1 MDWSISIILIIM
13 ALGFLAAFIDAVVG
27 GGGLISIP
35 TLLAVGLPP
44 SVALGTNKLASV
56 FGSMT
61 SAIRFIRSG
70 KVDLKLVGRLF
81 VPVFILAMLGAS
93 LATFLPAQLLKP
105 IVIVILT
112 LVLLYTIFKKD
123 WGDVRRVQSFTVK
136 KAILI
141 TILLSLIGFYDGFL
155 GGGTG
160 SFMMFILLM
169 FGFDFLG
176 AAGNAKVLNFASNL
190 GALILFMIL
199 GEVNY
204 LYGLIMA
211 ASMIAGSYVGA
222 MFAIKQGVGYVKV
235 LFIVV
240 TALLILK
247 NAYDYVMQLL
257 H

>member
-44 SVALGTNKLASV
+44 SIALGTNKLASV

-112 LVLLYTIFKKD
+112 LVLFYTILKKD
-123 WGDVRRVQSFTVK
+123 WGDVRKVQSFTVR

-141 TILLSLIGFYDGFL
+141 TVLLSLIGFYDGFL

-160 SFMMFILLM
+160 SFMMFILLL

-247 NAYDYVMQLL
+247 NAYDYIMQLL

>member
-1 MDWSISIILIIM
+1 M

-44 SVALGTNKLASV
+44 SIALGTNKLASV

-112 LVLLYTIFKKD
+112 LVLFYTIFKKD
-123 WGDVRRVQSFTVK
+123 WGDVRKVQSFTVR

-141 TILLSLIGFYDGFL
+141 TVLLSLIGFYDGFL

-160 SFMMFILLM
+160 SFMMFILLL

-247 NAYDYVMQLL
+247 NAYDYIMQLL

>member
-1 MDWSISIILIIM
+1 M

-112 LVLLYTIFKKD
+112 LVLFYTIFKKD

>member
-44 SVALGTNKLASV
+44 SIALGTNKLASV

-81 VPVFILAMLGAS
+81 VPVFILAMFGAS

-136 KAILI
+136 KALLI
-141 TILLSLIGFYDGFL
+141 TVLLSLIGFYDGFL

-160 SFMMFILLM
+160 SFMMFILLL

>member
-44 SVALGTNKLASV
+44 SIALGTNKLASV

-81 VPVFILAMLGAS
+81 VPVFILAMLGVS

-136 KAILI
+136 KALLI
-141 TILLSLIGFYDGFL
+141 TVLLSLIGFYDGFL

-160 SFMMFILLM
+160 SFMMFILLL

>member
-1 MDWSISIILIIM
+1 M

-44 SVALGTNKLASV
+44 SIALGTNKLASV

-61 SAIRFIRSG
+61 SAFRFICSG

-211 ASMIAGSYVGA
+211 ASMIVGSYVGA

>member
-1 MDWSISIILIIM
+1 M

-35 TLLAVGLPP
+35 TLLAIGLPP
-44 SVALGTNKLASV
+44 SIALGTNKLASV

-61 SAIRFIRSG
+61 SAFRFIRSG

-211 ASMIAGSYVGA
+211 ASMIVGSYVGA

>member
-1 MDWSISIILIIM
+1 M

-44 SVALGTNKLASV
+44 SIALGTNKLASV

-112 LVLLYTIFKKD
+112 LVLFYTIFKKD
-123 WGDVRRVQSFTVK
+123 WGDVRKVQSFTVK

-141 TILLSLIGFYDGFL
+141 TVLLSLIGFYDGFL

-160 SFMMFILLM
+160 SFMMFILLL

-247 NAYDYVMQLL
+247 NAYDYIMQLL

>member
-44 SVALGTNKLASV
+44 SIALGTNKLASV

-112 LVLLYTIFKKD
+112 LVLFYTIFKKD
-123 WGDVRRVQSFTVK
+123 WGDVRKVQSFTVR

-141 TILLSLIGFYDGFL
+141 TVLLSLIGFYDGFL

-160 SFMMFILLM
+160 SFMMFILLL

-176 AAGNAKVLNFASNL
+176 AAGNAKLLNFASNL

-247 NAYDYVMQLL
+247 NAYDYIMQLL

>member
-61 SAIRFIRSG
+61 STIRFIRSG

-112 LVLLYTIFKKD
+112 LVLFYTIFKKD

>member
-44 SVALGTNKLASV
+44 SIALGTNKLASV

-61 SAIRFIRSG
+61 SAFRFIRSG

-112 LVLLYTIFKKD
+112 LVLFYTILKKD
-123 WGDVRRVQSFTVK
+123 WGDVRKVQSFTVR

-141 TILLSLIGFYDGFL
+141 TVLLSLIGFYDGFL

-160 SFMMFILLM
+160 SFMMFILLL

-247 NAYDYVMQLL
+247 NAYDYIMQLL

>member
-35 TLLAVGLPP
+35 TLLAVGSP
-44 SVALGTNKLASV
+44 SIALGTNKLASV

-61 SAIRFIRSG
+61 SAFRFIRSG

-211 ASMIAGSYVGA
+211 ASMIVGSYVGA

>member
-1 MDWSISIILIIM
+1 M

-44 SVALGTNKLASV
+44 SIALGTNKLASV

-112 LVLLYTIFKKD
+112 LVLFYTILKKD
-123 WGDVRRVQSFTVK
+123 WGDVRKVQSFTVR

-141 TILLSLIGFYDGFL
+141 TVLLSLIGFYDGFL

-160 SFMMFILLM
+160 SFMMFILLL

-247 NAYDYVMQLL
+247 NAYDYIMQLL

>member
-44 SVALGTNKLASV
+44 SIALGTNKLASV

-112 LVLLYTIFKKD
+112 LVLFYTIFKKD
-123 WGDVRRVQSFTVK
+123 WGDIRRVQSFTVK
-136 KAILI
+136 KALLI
-141 TILLSLIGFYDGFL
+141 TVLLSLIGFYDGFL

-190 GALILFMIL
+190 GALILFIIL

>member
-1 MDWSISIILIIM
+1 M

-44 SVALGTNKLASV
+44 SIALGTNKLASV

-61 SAIRFIRSG
+61 SAFRFIRSG

-211 ASMIAGSYVGA
+211 ASMIVGSYVGA

>member
-44 SVALGTNKLASV
+44 SIALGTNKLASV

-61 SAIRFIRSG
+61 SAFRFIRSG

-141 TILLSLIGFYDGFL
+141 TVLLSLIGFYDGFL

-169 FGFDFLG
+169 FGFDFLD

-190 GALILFMIL
+190 GALILFMVL

-211 ASMIAGSYVGA
+211 ASMIVGSYVGA

>member
-1 MDWSISIILIIM
+1 M

-44 SVALGTNKLASV
+44 SIALGTNKLASV

-61 SAIRFIRSG
+61 SAFRFIRSG

-211 ASMIAGSYVGA
+211 ASMIVGSYVGA

-240 TALLILK
+240 TALLMMNLQFK
-247 NAYDYVMQLL
+247 CNT
-257 H
+257 

>member
-44 SVALGTNKLASV
+44 SIALGTNKLASV

-61 SAIRFIRSG
+61 SAFRFIRSG

-190 GALILFMIL
+190 GPLILFMIL

-211 ASMIAGSYVGA
+211 ASMIVGSYVGA

>member
-112 LVLLYTIFKKD
+112 LVLFYTIFKKD

-211 ASMIAGSYVGA
+211 ASMIVGSYVGA

>member
-44 SVALGTNKLASV
+44 SIALGTNKLASV

-61 SAIRFIRSG
+61 SAFRFIRSG

-141 TILLSLIGFYDGFL
+141 TIILSLIGFYDCFL

-211 ASMIAGSYVGA
+211 ASMIVGSYVGA

>member
-1 MDWSISIILIIM
+1 MDWSISILLIIM

-44 SVALGTNKLASV
+44 SIALGTNKLASV

-112 LVLLYTIFKKD
+112 LVLFYTIFKKD

>member
-44 SVALGTNKLASV
+44 SIALGTNKLASV

-112 LVLLYTIFKKD
+112 LVLFYTIFKKD
-123 WGDVRRVQSFTVK
+123 WGDVRKVQSFTVK

-141 TILLSLIGFYDGFL
+141 TVLLSLIGFYDGFL

-160 SFMMFILLM
+160 SFMMFILLL

-247 NAYDYVMQLL
+247 NAYDYIMQLL

>member
-112 LVLLYTIFKKD
+112 LVLFYTIFKKD

-169 FGFDFLG
+169 FGFNFLG

>member
-44 SVALGTNKLASV
+44 SIALGTNKLASV

-61 SAIRFIRSG
+61 SAFRFIRSG

-211 ASMIAGSYVGA
+211 ASMIVGSYVGA

>member
-13 ALGFLAAFIDAVVG
+13 AIGFLAAFIDAVVG

-112 LVLLYTIFKKD
+112 LVLFYTIFKKD

>member
-44 SVALGTNKLASV
+44 SIALGTNKLASV

-112 LVLLYTIFKKD
+112 LVLFYTIFKKD
-123 WGDVRRVQSFTVK
+123 WGDVRKVQSFTVR

-141 TILLSLIGFYDGFL
+141 TVLLSLIGFYDGFL

-160 SFMMFILLM
+160 SFMMFILLL

-247 NAYDYVMQLL
+247 NAYDYIMQLL

>member
-1 MDWSISIILIIM
+1 M

-112 LVLLYTIFKKD
+112 LVLFYTIFKKD
-123 WGDVRRVQSFTVK
+123 WCDVRRVQSFTVK

>member
-1 MDWSISIILIIM
+1 M

-112 LVLLYTIFKKD
+112 LVLFYTIFKKD

-169 FGFDFLG
+169 FGFNFLG

>member
-44 SVALGTNKLASV
+44 SIALGTNKLASV

-136 KAILI
+136 KALLI
-141 TILLSLIGFYDGFL
+141 TVLLSLIGFYDGFL

-160 SFMMFILLM
+160 SFMMFILLL

>member
-1 MDWSISIILIIM
+1 MDWSISILLIIM

-44 SVALGTNKLASV
+44 SIALGTNKLASV

-112 LVLLYTIFKKD
+112 LVLFYTIFKKD
-123 WGDVRRVQSFTVK
+123 WGDVRRFQSFTVK
-136 KAILI
+136 KALLI
-141 TILLSLIGFYDGFL
+141 TVLLSLIGFYDGFL

-160 SFMMFILLM
+160 SFMMFILLI

-190 GALILFMIL
+190 GALILFIIL

>member
-1 MDWSISIILIIM
+1 M

-44 SVALGTNKLASV
+44 SIALGTNKLASV

-61 SAIRFIRSG
+61 SAFRFIRSG

-190 GALILFMIL
+190 GTLILFMIL

-211 ASMIAGSYVGA
+211 ASMIVGSYVGA

>member
-44 SVALGTNKLASV
+44 SIALGTNKLASV

-61 SAIRFIRSG
+61 SAFRFIRSG

-141 TILLSLIGFYDGFL
+141 TVLLSLIGFYDGFL

-160 SFMMFILLM
+160 SFMMFILLL

>member
-1 MDWSISIILIIM
+1 
-13 ALGFLAAFIDAVVG
+13 
-27 GGGLISIP
+27 
-35 TLLAVGLPP
+35 
-44 SVALGTNKLASV
+44 
-56 FGSMT
+56 
-61 SAIRFIRSG
+61 
-70 KVDLKLVGRLF
+70 
-81 VPVFILAMLGAS
+81 
-93 LATFLPAQLLKP
+93 
-105 IVIVILT
+105 
-112 LVLLYTIFKKD
+112 
-123 WGDVRRVQSFTVK
+123 
-136 KAILI
+136 
-141 TILLSLIGFYDGFL
+141 
-155 GGGTG
+155 
-160 SFMMFILLM
+160 MMFILLM

-211 ASMIAGSYVGA
+211 ASMIVGSYVGA

>member
-112 LVLLYTIFKKD
+112 LVLFYTIFKKD

>member
-1 MDWSISIILIIM
+1 M

-44 SVALGTNKLASV
+44 SIALGTNKLASV

-112 LVLLYTIFKKD
+112 LVLFYTIFKKD
-123 WGDVRRVQSFTVK
+123 WGDVRKVQSFTVR

-141 TILLSLIGFYDGFL
+141 TVLLSLIGFYDGFL

-160 SFMMFILLM
+160 LFMMFILLL

-176 AAGNAKVLNFASNL
+176 AAGNAKLLNFASNL

-247 NAYDYVMQLL
+247 NAYDYIMQLL

>member
-1 MDWSISIILIIM
+1 M

-44 SVALGTNKLASV
+44 SIALGTNKLASV

-61 SAIRFIRSG
+61 SAFRFIRSG
-70 KVDLKLVGRLF
+70 NVDLKLVGRLF

-211 ASMIAGSYVGA
+211 ASMIVGSYVGA

>member
-44 SVALGTNKLASV
+44 SIALGTNKLASV

-112 LVLLYTIFKKD
+112 LVLFYTIFKKD

>member
-44 SVALGTNKLASV
+44 SIALGTNKLASV

-61 SAIRFIRSG
+61 SAFRFIRSG

-141 TILLSLIGFYDGFL
+141 TVLLSLIGFYDGFL

-190 GALILFMIL
+190 GALILFMVL

-211 ASMIAGSYVGA
+211 ASMIVGSYVGA

>member
-1 MDWSISIILIIM
+1 M

-44 SVALGTNKLASV
+44 SIALGTNKLASV

-136 KAILI
+136 KALLI
-141 TILLSLIGFYDGFL
+141 TVLLSLIGFYDGFL

-160 SFMMFILLM
+160 SFMMFILLL

>member
-1 MDWSISIILIIM
+1 M

-44 SVALGTNKLASV
+44 SIALGTNKLASV

-112 LVLLYTIFKKD
+112 LVLFYTIFKKD
-123 WGDVRRVQSFTVK
+123 WGDVRKVQSFTVR

-141 TILLSLIGFYDGFL
+141 TVLLSLIGFYDGFL

-160 SFMMFILLM
+160 SFMMFILLL

-176 AAGNAKVLNFASNL
+176 AAGNAKLLNFASNL

-247 NAYDYVMQLL
+247 NAYDYIMQLL